1 MAEIIAIGL
10 LYGKPDLVC
19 VLLYNGS
26 LVTLGV
32 HLHLCLKQVT
42 GTNISLKSL
51 FDFLKKY
58 LYVTVCPS
66 LYGKRVCAYIRLQ
79 VKGQVKHSLKE
90 YKGLGSQDVISVAWN
105 VFMIQVLTTLQYSL
119 SVKYVMINMLN
130 VK

>member
-1 MAEIIAIGL
+1 VVLVAEIIAIGL

-32 HLHLCLKQVT
+32 HLHSCLKQVT

-66 LYGKRVCAYIRLQ
+66 WYG
-79 VKGQVKHSLKE
+79 
-90 YKGLGSQDVISVAWN
+90 
-105 VFMIQVLTTLQYSL
+105 
-119 SVKYVMINMLN
+119 
-130 VK
+130 